1 MLAQSLREGQPIGV
15 MRHQDHT
22 LEIRTS
28 LGTNIFFYLP
38 FQARRTKIV
47 QEGNKKWQHTSFADE
62 LQCPWDSWEH
72 ILTVT
77 AAIKSALS
85 NIFLKFIGKIIRSP
99 VCLDYSHRVIGALI
113 FCKTLHTGW
122 LGNLP
127 KVFINSEKI

>member
-1 MLAQSLREGQPIGV
+1 
-15 MRHQDHT
+15 MRHQDHI
-22 LEIRTS
+22 LETWTS
-28 LGTNIFFYLP
+28 LGTNISFCLL
-38 FQARRTKIV
+38 FQDRRTKIL

-77 AAIKSALS
+77 AAIKPALG

-113 FCKTLHTGW
+113 FCKTLHIGW
-122 LGNLP
+122 PSDLP
-127 KVFINSEKI
+127 KLFINSEKI